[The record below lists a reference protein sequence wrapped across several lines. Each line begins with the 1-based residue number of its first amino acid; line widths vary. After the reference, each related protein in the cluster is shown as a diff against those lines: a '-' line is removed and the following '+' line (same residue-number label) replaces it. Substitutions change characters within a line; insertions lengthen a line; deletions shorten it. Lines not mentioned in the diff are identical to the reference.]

1 MIRERTITRG
11 ENRMRNWPFD
21 PKCWVIPPDSPSM
34 VGLIAGGDLV
44 RNFRAVDQC
53 LKTVC
58 ETFRH
63 VQHPAVFGSEF
74 GGNPLAIGRGGGAK
88 VDNYVID
95 SARAATDELG
105 FGVWFRLVMQSA
117 EGASPCIPG
126 NAALNEFGIQ
136 PKPFEF
142 FSAPGSCEE
151 TPFIGDELHF
161 NQISSAQRKIDE
173 FHSTTSGVGMG
184 IINLPPQRRTSAS
197 CPIISSRRF
206 QGRIKT

>member
-1 MIRERTITRG
+1 MIRERTIARR

-21 PKCWVIPPDSPSM
+21 SKCRVIPADSPSI
-34 VGLIAGGDLV
+34 VGLITGRDLV
-44 RNFRAVDQC
+44 RNFRVVDQC

-58 ETFRH
+58 EPFRR
-63 VQHPAVFGSEF
+63 VQHLAVLGIEF

-88 VDNYVID
+88 VNNYVID
-95 SARAATDELG
+95 SARAAPNELG

-117 EGASPCIPG
+117 KGASPGIPG
-126 NAALNEFGIQ
+126 NAALNELGIQ
-136 PKPFEF
+136 PHPFEF

-151 TPFIGDELHF
+151 SPFIGDELQF

>member
-1 MIRERTITRG
+1 MILERTIARG
-11 ENRMRNWPFD
+11 EDRIRHWPFD
-21 PKCWVIPPDSPSM
+21 SKCWVIPPDSPSI
-34 VGLIAGGDLV
+34 VGLIAGRDLV
-44 RNFRAVDQC
+44 RNFRVVDQC

-74 GGNPLAIGRGGGAK
+74 GGNPLAVGRRGGAK

-95 SARAATDELG
+95 CARAATDELG

-117 EGASPCIPG
+117 KRAPPCIPG
-126 NAALNEFGIQ
+126 NAALNELGIQ

-142 FSAPGSCEE
+142 FSAPGSREE
-151 TPFIGDELHF
+151 SPFIGDELQF
-161 NQISSAQRKIDE
+161 NQESSAQRKIDE

-184 IINLPPQRRTSAS
+184 IINRPPQPRTSAS
-197 CPIISSRRF
+197 CLIISSRRF
-206 QGRIKT
+206 QGSIKT